1 MEDERL
7 EDPEFVERL
16 TSASKRQITRI
27 RTLAIVCGFQFD
39 ESHIG
44 ECNEVYT
51 SVIFERPEG
60 VYCLETIT
68 DSGKLSRLQVYPM
81 SAEFIL
87 NDIDYR
93 TGQDE
98 PSHMKID
105 DIEAAKEAFRQGGLA
120 AALAME
126 PDPALQNDLKSYVS
140 TLLGSPEVDRVLEAA
155 IKGDNIDMQFECGAL
170 RCRIWKQAYA
180 KSMIFSRQR

>member
-7 EDPEFVERL
+7 EDPAFVERL
-16 TSASKRQITRI
+16 TSANKRQITRI
-27 RTLAIVCGFQFD
+27 RTLAIACGFQFD
-39 ESHIG
+39 ESHLG
-44 ECNEVYT
+44 EGNEVYT

-60 VYCLETIT
+60 VYCIEAIT
-68 DSGKLSRLQVYPM
+68 DSGKPSVLQVYPR
-81 SAEFIL
+81 STEFLL

-93 TGQDE
+93 TGQDK
-98 PSHMKID
+98 PSQMKIK

-140 TLLGSPEVDRVLEAA
+140 TLLDTPEVDRVLEAA

-170 RCRIWKQAYA
+170 ICRIWKQAYR
-180 KSMIFSRQR
+180 KSMIFSRPR